1 MVQGRFP
8 CPAVMPGC
16 LCTPQR
22 QLSGLIVTLEFPF
35 CNHGYQI
42 NISNGNH
49 DFRSYKIISS
59 NLYIACHW
67 FYLNSAF
74 DIHDFNLAV
83 NLWKITR
90 NLRFFCSYSDSS
102 HYSLYSSASI
112 GCSRMIGLQSLH
124 ARLMAWASATVVIA
138 FASSMTT
145 LEYLMPSLDDACFSE
160 NFVIT
165 S

>member
-1 MVQGRFP
+1 MGTLWVWTPNPVHSIIFVSVLILKCFNKSVISIPFMKIREPSHPYSSTDFGIYFRLCRAGFP
-8 CPAVMPGC
+8 ALRLCLAVMHSPAP
-16 LCTPQR
+16 TKR
-22 QLSGLIVTLEFPF
+22 
-35 CNHGYQI
+35 
-42 NISNGNH
+42 
-49 DFRSYKIISS
+49 
-59 NLYIACHW
+59 
-67 FYLNSAF
+67 
-74 DIHDFNLAV
+74 V
-83 NLWKITR
+83 N
-90 NLRFFCSYSDSS
+90 
-102 HYSLYSSASI
+102 YSLYSSASI